1 MELKELEQEL
11 RHLVY
16 RERMM
21 RGDISRLRAFIE
33 FDQKT
38 LPKRE
43 KELQENQDEINL
55 VLKSLKEACE
65 DGSENEVISRVY
77 ETRYD
82 CPDGWV
88 CAYR

>member
-1 MELKELEQEL
+1 MEIEELEKKL
-11 RHLVY
+11 RSLLSYNHT
-16 RERMM
+16 
-21 RGDISRLRAFIE
+21 A
-33 FDQKT
+33 
-38 LPKRE
+38 
-43 KELQENQDEINL
+43 LQEVGRHRDSLEFHQKSLPEWEKKLQKNQDEINL